1 MSDRQLVDL
10 LLANDEEAVEYVF
23 FHRCDRMFA
32 HIAKGL
38 FHSNVK
44 KEELITEFYLYLRA
58 DDWRRLRQFEFKSE
72 LATWLTVV
80 AIRFFNEKKPFQPT
94 ELEESDT
101 ELIDE
106 LTSVT
111 NEPDILNEISKLE
124 LYKAVEKLPK
134 ARERQALIGFLVGK
148 QVETI
153 ADEMGCSESAV
164 YKMIKRAKNAVSKIM
179 KGVEL

>member
-1 MSDRQLVDL
+1 MVDL

-106 LTSVT
+106 FTSVT
-111 NEPDILNEISKLE
+111 NDPDIDYYE
-124 LYKAVEKLPK
+124 LYDLQADPTQHTDL
-134 ARERQALIGFLVGK
+134 ARQKPALLRRLKRQFLQ
-148 QVETI
+148 QVSGYYNPDREQETL
-153 ADEMGCSESAV
+153 
-164 YKMIKRAKNAVSKIM
+164 K
-179 KGVEL
+179 

>member
-1 MSDRQLVDL
+1 
-10 LLANDEEAVEYVF
+10 
-23 FHRCDRMFA
+23 MFA

-58 DDWRRLRQFEFKSE
+58 DDWRRLHQFEFKSE

-106 LTSVT
+106 FTSVT
-111 NEPDILNEISKLE
+111 NDPDILNEISKLE

-164 YKMIKRAKNAVSKIM
+164 YKMIKRAKSAVSKIM